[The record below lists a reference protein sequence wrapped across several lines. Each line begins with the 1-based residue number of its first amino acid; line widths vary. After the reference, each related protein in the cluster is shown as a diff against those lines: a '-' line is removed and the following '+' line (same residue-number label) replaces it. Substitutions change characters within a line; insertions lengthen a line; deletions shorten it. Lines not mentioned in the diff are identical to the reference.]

1 MTVTSLFR
9 LVAIPTPPVDLT
21 VVIPAFNEEQR
32 LGPTVEQLARFLSDR
47 GGRFEILVVD
57 DGATDGTVALCE
69 RLAARWPSLRV
80 IPTAPNRGKG
90 HAVRVGM
97 RAARGATVLMT
108 DADGSTPASE
118 IPRVLLPIL
127 EGRAAVAIGSRYLP
141 GAAPAAQPLWRRL
154 WSRLVNLFIQRTL
167 VPGVHDTQCGFKAF
181 TADAAHDLFTRA
193 TVDGWAF
200 DLEVLALARRLG
212 HSVVEV
218 PVTWHDDRRS
228 RVRPWH
234 DLWKVIREA
243 AAIKRNLDRGAYGL
257 PVPTR

>member
-21 VVIPAFNEEQR
+21 VVIPAFNEEQ
-32 LGPTVEQLARFLSDR
+32 
-47 GGRFEILVVD
+47 
-57 DGATDGTVALCE
+57 
-69 RLAARWPSLRV
+69 
-80 IPTAPNRGKG
+80 
-90 HAVRVGM
+90 
-97 RAARGATVLMT
+97 
-108 DADGSTPASE
+108 
-118 IPRVLLPIL
+118 
-127 EGRAAVAIGSRYLP
+127 
-141 GAAPAAQPLWRRL
+141 
-154 WSRLVNLFIQRTL
+154 
-167 VPGVHDTQCGFKAF
+167 
-181 TADAAHDLFTRA
+181 
-193 TVDGWAF
+193 
-200 DLEVLALARRLG
+200 RLG